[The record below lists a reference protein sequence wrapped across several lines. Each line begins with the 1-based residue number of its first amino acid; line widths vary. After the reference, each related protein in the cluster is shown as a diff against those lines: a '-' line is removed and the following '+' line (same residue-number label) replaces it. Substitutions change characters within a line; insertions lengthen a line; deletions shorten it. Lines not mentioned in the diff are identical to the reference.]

1 MKQEAAITRKKS
13 QVGRD
18 KDVRNNE
25 EYIKRGYRKFANLM
39 YSYRPLD
46 FCPFHIELAENSA
59 IDKPFR
65 CI

>member
-39 YSYRPLD
+39 YSYLP
-46 FCPFHIELAENSA
+46 I
-59 IDKPFR
+59 
-65 CI
+65 